1 MFDNLKGMADAMKLM
16 GQAGKIKENM
26 ALAQDRA
33 KNRTATGD
41 AAAGMVQVVCNGVGE
56 IVSVKIDA
64 EALKDP
70 ETIGPLIVSATNTA
84 IAKGKEIMVEEM
96 RSAMNGIDI
105 PPGMI

>member
-26 ALAQDRA
+26 AQAQERA

-41 AAAGMVQVVCNGVGE
+41 AAAGMVKVVSNGIGE
-56 IVSVKIDA
+56 IISVQIDP
-64 EALKDP
+64 EALKDT
-70 ETIGPLIVSATNTA
+70 ETLGPLIVSATNLA

-96 RSAMNGIDI
+96 RTAMNGIDI